1 MNRARL
7 PAKMCKLSTA
17 FAGTLGGETP
27 GCNSAKGGRGGCLN
41 VQDHYYE
48 KAPRKRVQHPA
59 FKSPRKGGSTY

>member
-17 FAGTLGGETP
+17 FVGTLGGETP

-41 VQDHYYE
+41 VQDHY
-48 KAPRKRVQHPA
+48 
-59 FKSPRKGGSTY
+59 

>member
-1 MNRARL
+1 MNIARL

-17 FAGTLGGETP
+17 FVGTLDGETS

-41 VQDHYYE
+41 RQDHYYE
-48 KAPRKRVQHPA
+48 KAPRNHMQHPT